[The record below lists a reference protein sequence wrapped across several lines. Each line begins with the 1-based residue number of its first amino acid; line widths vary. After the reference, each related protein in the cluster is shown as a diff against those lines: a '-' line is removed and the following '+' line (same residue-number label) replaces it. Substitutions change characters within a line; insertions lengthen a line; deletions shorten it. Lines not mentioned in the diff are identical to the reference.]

1 MCHMT
6 ELRPYQREMVAK
18 YANART
24 AGHNRILL
32 VAPTGAG
39 KTVIASA
46 IIKTAV
52 ARRRRVLV
60 LAHRREI
67 ITQTSAKLHGLYRFH
82 IRVSWRYRGRR

>member
-1 MCHMT
+1 MT
-6 ELRPYQREMVAK
+6 ELRPYQLEVIAE
-18 YANART
+18 YDSALAG
-24 AGHNRILL
+24 GHNRILL